1 MNLLRLGP
9 EKRRNCTEVAESLQ
23 KLHANLQK
31 DPGYGTH
38 RVKTPPSRS
47 PTLDSLL
54 MEDDITPEFKRQI
67 RTSLPKKIISSD
79 REITSISAALCASP
93 NSSCV
98 NLVLSTGRDSRPSS
112 PERKAKV
119 RLSRDLTT
127 VQESP
132 GAQSHEE
139 PGKEQHSHLNQEA
152 TTSENFVPTDKGC
165 ESSTENP
172 TGLNIID
179 DTNSHPESM
188 EEQHQRP
195 SDIEHA
201 QQAPRADNTVAEV
214 ANTDRGLHSGSKEDD
229 VAAKGSSSEPSSATS
244 AEEQTN
250 EDRGEPQPLVNA
262 TTFLKM
268 NVLNQPSHPTGGIES
283 EHQDLS
289 RSTPQV
295 VRTDEHLEVPQGGG
309 EGRTSSDSTTVF
321 QDTSDI
327 GKEDA
332 HDRRARDPSQRD
344 SHGREKKPKHTDT
357 TKSVMEEER
366 MRGRWFKSILRKIPC
381 FN

>member
-38 RVKTPPSRS
+38 RIKTPPSRS

-119 RLSRDLTT
+119 RLSRELTP
-127 VQESP
+127 VQELP
-132 GAQSHEE
+132 GAQTHEE
-139 PGKEQHSHLNQEA
+139 PGKDQHSHLNQEA

-165 ESSTENP
+165 ESSRENA

-188 EEQHQRP
+188 EEQHQRS
-195 SDIEHA
+195 SDNEHA

-214 ANTDRGLHSGSKEDD
+214 ATTDRGLHPGSKEND
-229 VAAKGSSSEPSSATS
+229 AAVKGSPSEPSSATS

-250 EDRGEPQPLVNA
+250 RDRGKHQPVLNA
-262 TTFLKM
+262 TTFLKTD
-268 NVLNQPSHPTGGIES
+268 VLNQPSHATGGFEG
-283 EHQDLS
+283 EHEDLS
-289 RSTPQV
+289 RSTPRV
-295 VRTDEHLEVPQGGG
+295 VGKDEHLEVPQGGG

-321 QDTSDI
+321 QDTSDV

-332 HDRRARDPSQRD
+332 HDHHARDPSQTG

-357 TKSVMEEER
+357 TESVMEDER
-366 MRGRWFKSILRKIPC
+366 VRDRWFKSILKKIPC
-381 FN
+381 FK